1 MDLGDGISKFVGCFL
16 LSIGLHIQAQVPLPV
31 DRSNSLE
38 AEQLREVAISSEPVA
53 ITPTLPG
60 WRHQGHGRMTYAAP
74 GQIRMCLPVNTGK
87 RAQGPADDPDYATF
101 GRATISYGFHQRNL
115 EGFNRISFEAFPRCE
130 GVAVMNLNV
139 FLNNEKNGD
148 LGAHLVNLRNN
159 QWNKVVVNIA
169 GLKRDRVNGL
179 DIYTDL
185 KGRNQALC
193 DSFSYLI
200 RNIRLERMPGFEEET
215 GWNPIRGHIAH
226 SFSGY
231 FTEGGKTA
239 IVRLPDS
246 SQKGL
251 PDSGHPFQLV
261 DAVSGETVYSGIL
274 QTTTTTIGTFGVL
287 DFSSFNKEGDYRL
300 VCNGLGTGPFH
311 IGDDVFRHAE
321 ELLLNFIF
329 CQRCGYE
336 VPGIHGACHNDVF
349 CTFEGKHIPY
359 SGGWHDAGDLS
370 QQTLQTCETAGALL
384 EAWKQTADKR
394 SDLAT
399 RLLNESAWG
408 LRFVLR
414 CKLGKG
420 FHASSI
426 GLLHWT
432 DGIVGTADDIFTVRS
447 QDTSYD
453 NFLYAAYEAYAA
465 RVMPASPLRDSLERA
480 AVEDFQ
486 FALDKFERCGY
497 DRFPHI
503 MEHTYNTSS
512 SLYHA
517 TMSWAASQLFM
528 LTGNKRYGEM
538 AVSSIGY
545 AMECQEDKGICP
557 GYFYRDKTR
566 KSIVHFIHQ
575 SREQLFMQALISLC
589 ESQPRHEEYGRW
601 MRSIRLYANY
611 LKDIFQYTAPYG
623 MMPSGVYQTE
633 EYADS
638 AGFHALHIFAPGNA
652 RQLYDEQL
660 KKGVRLDD
668 HHFVRR
674 FPIWF
679 NIFNGNEAII
689 LSTGKAA
696 AMCGN
701 FLKDDE
707 LLQIGRE
714 QLYWTVGKN
723 PFCQSLI
730 YGEGCRYP
738 SMDSFSSGE
747 IMGEIPVGVRSWG
760 NEDLPYWP
768 HTNNACYKEVWVT
781 SAAKFLSLLSEY

>member
-1 MDLGDGISKFVGCFL
+1 MDLGDGISKIVGCLL
-16 LSIGLHIQAQVPLPV
+16 LSLGSHIQAQVPLPI
-31 DRSNSLE
+31 DRSNSWE
-38 AEQLREVAISSEPVA
+38 AEQLHKVAISRESVA
-53 ITPTLPG
+53 ITPTLSG
-60 WRHQGHGRMTYAAP
+60 WQHQGLGRMNYVAD

-101 GRATISYGFHQRNL
+101 GRSTISYNFHQRNL
-115 EGFNRISFEAFPRCE
+115 EHFNRISFEAFPQCE
-130 GVAVMNLNV
+130 GVANMNLNV
-139 FLNNEKNGD
+139 FLNNEEKSD

-159 QWNKVVVNIA
+159 QWNKVVVDIS

-200 RNIRLERMPGFEEET
+200 RNIRLELVSGSEEET
-215 GWNPIRGHIAH
+215 GWSPIEGHIAH

-231 FTEGGKTA
+231 FADGSKTA
-239 IVRLPDS
+239 ILSLPDAG
-246 SQKGL
+246 KKEL
-251 PDSGHPFQLV
+251 PDDGHPFQLV
-261 DAVSGETVYSGIL
+261 DVVSGETVYTGIQ

-287 DFSSFNKEGDYRL
+287 DFSPFKKEGDYRL
-300 VCNGLGTGPFH
+300 VCNGLSTVPFH
-311 IGDDVFRHAE
+311 IGDDVFVHAKK
-321 ELLLNFIF
+321 LLLNFIF
-329 CQRCGYE
+329 CQRCGYDVE
-336 VPGIHGACHNDVF
+336 GVHGACHNDVF
-349 CTFEGKHIPY
+349 CTFENKHIPY

-370 QQTLQTCETAGALL
+370 QQTLQTCETTGALL
-384 EAWKQTADKR
+384 EAWQRTTDKR
-394 SDLAT
+394 SDLAS
-399 RLLNESAWG
+399 RLLDESKWG

-414 CKLGKG
+414 SRLGKG

-453 NFLYAAYEAYAA
+453 NFLYAAYEAFAA
-465 RVMPASPLRDSLERA
+465 RVMPTSALRDSLEQA

-486 FALDKFERCGY
+486 FALDKFEHCGY
-497 DRFPHI
+497 DHFPHI
-503 MEHTYNTSS
+503 MEHTYNTSP

-528 LTGNKRYGEM
+528 LTGNKRYGEI

-545 AMECQEDKGICP
+545 AMECQEGEGVCP

-589 ESQPRHEEYGRW
+589 ESQPKHEEFGRW
-601 MRSIRLYANY
+601 MRSIRLYADY
-611 LKDIFQYTAPYG
+611 LKGIFQYTAPYG

-638 AGFHALHIFAPGNA
+638 AGFHALHIFAPQNA
-652 RQLYDEQL
+652 HLLYDEQL
-660 KKGVRLDD
+660 KKGARLDD
-668 HHFVRR
+668 NHFVRR

-701 FLKDDE
+701 FLRDDD

-730 YGEGCRYP
+730 YGEGSRYP

-747 IMGEIPVGVRSWG
+747 IMGEIPVGIRSWG

>member
-1 MDLGDGISKFVGCFL
+1 MDLGDGISKIVGCLL
-16 LSIGLHIQAQVPLPV
+16 LSLGSHIQAQVPLPI
-31 DRSNSLE
+31 DRSNSWE
-38 AEQLREVAISSEPVA
+38 AEQQRKVAISRESVA
-53 ITPTLPG
+53 ITPTLSG
-60 WRHQGHGRMTYAAP
+60 WQHQGLGRMNYVAD

-101 GRATISYGFHQRNL
+101 GRSTISYNFHQRNL
-115 EGFNRISFEAFPRCE
+115 EHFNHISFEAFPQCE
-130 GVAVMNLNV
+130 GVAIMNLNV
-139 FLNNEKNGD
+139 FLNNEEKSD

-159 QWNKVVVNIA
+159 QWNKVVVDIS

-200 RNIRLERMPGFEEET
+200 RNIRLELVSGSEEET
-215 GWNPIRGHIAH
+215 GWSPIEGHIAH

-231 FTEGGKTA
+231 FADGSKTA
-239 IVRLPDS
+239 ILRLPDAG
-246 SQKGL
+246 KKEL
-251 PDSGHPFQLV
+251 PDDGHPFQLV
-261 DAVSGETVYSGIL
+261 DVVSGETVYTGIQ
-274 QTTTTTIGTFGVL
+274 QTTTTTIGSFGVL
-287 DFSSFNKEGDYRL
+287 DFSPFKKEGDYRL
-300 VCNGLGTGPFH
+300 VCNGLSTAPFH
-311 IGDDVFRHAE
+311 IGDDIFLHAKK
-321 ELLLNFIF
+321 LLLNFIF

-336 VPGIHGACHNDVF
+336 VEGVHGACHNDVF
-349 CTFEGKHIPY
+349 CTFENKHILY

-384 EAWKQTADKR
+384 EAWQRTTDKR
-394 SDLAT
+394 SYLAS
-399 RLLNESAWG
+399 RLLDESKWG

-414 CKLGKG
+414 SRLGKG

-453 NFLYAAYEAYAA
+453 NFLYAAYEAFAA
-465 RVMPASPLRDSLERA
+465 RVMPASALRDSLEQA

-497 DRFPHI
+497 DHFPHI
-503 MEHTYNTSS
+503 MEHTYNTSP

-528 LTGNKRYGEM
+528 LTGNKRYGEI

-545 AMECQEDKGICP
+545 AMECQEGEGVCP

-589 ESQPRHEEYGRW
+589 ESQPKHEEFGRW

-611 LKDIFQYTAPYG
+611 LKGIFQYTAPYG

-638 AGFHALHIFAPGNA
+638 AGFHALHIFAPPNA
-652 RQLYDEQL
+652 HLLYDEQL
-660 KKGVRLDD
+660 KKGARLDD
-668 HHFVRR
+668 NHFVRR

-679 NIFNGNEAII
+679 NIFNGNETII

-701 FLKDDE
+701 FLRDDD

-730 YGEGCRYP
+730 YGEGSRYP

-747 IMGEIPVGVRSWG
+747 IMGETPVGIRSWG
-760 NEDLPYWP
+760 SEDLPYWP

>member
-1 MDLGDGISKFVGCFL
+1 MDLGDGISKIVGCLL
-16 LSIGLHIQAQVPLPV
+16 LSLGSHIQAQVPLPI
-31 DRSNSLE
+31 DRSNSWE
-38 AEQLREVAISSEPVA
+38 AEQQRKVAISRESVA
-53 ITPTLPG
+53 ITPTLSG
-60 WRHQGHGRMTYAAP
+60 WQHQGLGRMNYVAD

-101 GRATISYGFHQRNL
+101 GRSTISYNFHQRNL
-115 EGFNRISFEAFPRCE
+115 EHFNRISFEAFPQCE
-130 GVAVMNLNV
+130 GVAIMNLNV
-139 FLNNEKNGD
+139 FLNNEEKSD

-159 QWNKVVVNIA
+159 QWNKVVVDIS
-169 GLKRDRVNGL
+169 GLKRDRVSGL

-200 RNIRLERMPGFEEET
+200 RNIRLELVSGSEEET
-215 GWNPIRGHIAH
+215 GWSPIEGHIAH

-231 FTEGGKTA
+231 FADGSKTA
-239 IVRLPDS
+239 ILRLPDAG
-246 SQKGL
+246 KKEL
-251 PDSGHPFQLV
+251 PDDGHPFQLV
-261 DAVSGETVYSGIL
+261 DVVSGETVYTDTL

-287 DFSSFNKEGDYRL
+287 DFSPFKKEGDYRL
-300 VCNGLGTGPFH
+300 VCNGLSTVPFH
-311 IGDDVFRHAE
+311 IGDDVFVHAKK
-321 ELLLNFIF
+321 LLLNFIF

-336 VPGIHGACHNDVF
+336 VEGVHGACHNDVF
-349 CTFEGKHIPY
+349 CTFENKHILY

-384 EAWKQTADKR
+384 EAWQRTADKR
-394 SDLAT
+394 SDLAS
-399 RLLNESAWG
+399 RLLEESMWG

-414 CKLGKG
+414 SRLGKG

-453 NFLYAAYEAYAA
+453 NFLYAAYEAFAA
-465 RVMPASPLRDSLERA
+465 RVMPASALRDSLEQA
-480 AVEDFQ
+480 AIEDFQ
-486 FALDKFERCGY
+486 FALDKFEHCGY
-497 DRFPHI
+497 DHFPHI
-503 MEHTYNTSS
+503 MEHTYNTSP

-528 LTGNKRYGEM
+528 LTGNKRYGEI

-545 AMECQEDKGICP
+545 AMECQEGEGVCP

-589 ESQPRHEEYGRW
+589 ESQPKHEEFGRW

-611 LKDIFQYTAPYG
+611 LKGIFLYTAPYG

-638 AGFHALHIFAPGNA
+638 AGFHALHIFAPPNA
-652 RQLYDEQL
+652 HLLYDEQL
-660 KKGVRLDD
+660 KKGARLDD
-668 HHFVRR
+668 NHFVRR

-701 FLKDDE
+701 FLRDDD

-730 YGEGCRYP
+730 YGEGSRYP

-747 IMGEIPVGVRSWG
+747 IMGEIPVGIRSWG

>member
-1 MDLGDGISKFVGCFL
+1 MVDIS
-16 LSIGLHIQAQVPLPV
+16 
-31 DRSNSLE
+31 
-38 AEQLREVAISSEPVA
+38 
-53 ITPTLPG
+53 
-60 WRHQGHGRMTYAAP
+60 
-74 GQIRMCLPVNTGK
+74 
-87 RAQGPADDPDYATF
+87 
-101 GRATISYGFHQRNL
+101 
-115 EGFNRISFEAFPRCE
+115 
-130 GVAVMNLNV
+130 
-139 FLNNEKNGD
+139 
-148 LGAHLVNLRNN
+148 
-159 QWNKVVVNIA
+159 

-200 RNIRLERMPGFEEET
+200 RNIRLELVSGSEEET
-215 GWNPIRGHIAH
+215 GWSPIEGHIAH

-231 FTEGGKTA
+231 FADGSKTA
-239 IVRLPDS
+239 ILRLPDAG
-246 SQKGL
+246 KKEL
-251 PDSGHPFQLV
+251 PDDGHPFQLV
-261 DAVSGETVYSGIL
+261 DVVSGETVYTDTL
-274 QTTTTTIGTFGVL
+274 QTTTTTIGTFEVL
-287 DFSSFNKEGDYRL
+287 DFSPFKKEGDYRL
-300 VCNGLGTGPFH
+300 VCNGLSTVTFH
-311 IGDDVFRHAE
+311 IGDDVFVHAKK
-321 ELLLNFIF
+321 LLLNFIF
-329 CQRCGYE
+329 CQRCGYDVE
-336 VPGIHGACHNDVF
+336 GVHGACHNDVF
-349 CTFEGKHIPY
+349 CTFENKHIPY

-384 EAWKQTADKR
+384 EAWQRTADKR
-394 SDLAT
+394 SDLAS
-399 RLLNESAWG
+399 RLLDESKWG

-414 CKLGKG
+414 SRLGKG

-453 NFLYAAYEAYAA
+453 NFLYAAYEAFAA
-465 RVMPASPLRDSLERA
+465 RVMPASALRDSLEQA

-486 FALDKFERCGY
+486 FALDKFEHCGY
-497 DRFPHI
+497 DDFPHI
-503 MEHTYNTSS
+503 MEHTYNTSP

-528 LTGNKRYGEM
+528 LTGNKRYGEI

-545 AMECQEDKGICP
+545 AMECQEGEGVCP

-589 ESQPRHEEYGRW
+589 ESQPKHEEFGRW

-611 LKDIFQYTAPYG
+611 LKGIFQYTAPYG

-638 AGFHALHIFAPGNA
+638 AGFHALHIFAPQNA
-652 RQLYDEQL
+652 HLLYDEQL
-660 KKGVRLDD
+660 KKGARLDD
-668 HHFVRR
+668 NHFVRR

-701 FLKDDE
+701 FLRDDD

-730 YGEGCRYP
+730 YGEGSRYP

-747 IMGEIPVGVRSWG
+747 IMGEIPVGIRSWG

>member
-1 MDLGDGISKFVGCFL
+1 MDLGDGISKIVGCLL
-16 LSIGLHIQAQVPLPV
+16 LSLGSHIQAQVPLPI
-31 DRSNSLE
+31 DRSNSWE
-38 AEQLREVAISSEPVA
+38 AEQQRKVAISRESVA
-53 ITPTLPG
+53 ITPTLSG
-60 WRHQGHGRMTYAAP
+60 WQHQGLGRMNYVAD

-101 GRATISYGFHQRNL
+101 GRSTISYNFHQRNL
-115 EGFNRISFEAFPRCE
+115 EHFNRISFEAFPQCE
-130 GVAVMNLNV
+130 GVAIMNLNV
-139 FLNNEKNGD
+139 FLNNEEKSD

-159 QWNKVVVNIA
+159 QWNKVVVDIS

-200 RNIRLERMPGFEEET
+200 RNIRLELVSGSEEET
-215 GWNPIRGHIAH
+215 GWSPIEGHIAH

-231 FTEGGKTA
+231 FADGSKTA
-239 IVRLPDS
+239 ILRLPDAG
-246 SQKGL
+246 KKEL
-251 PDSGHPFQLV
+251 PDDGHPFQLV
-261 DAVSGETVYSGIL
+261 DVVSGETVYTDTL
-274 QTTTTTIGTFGVL
+274 QTTTTTIGSFGVL
-287 DFSSFNKEGDYRL
+287 DFSPFKKEGDYRL
-300 VCNGLGTGPFH
+300 VCNGLSTVTFH
-311 IGDDVFRHAE
+311 IGDDVFVHAKK
-321 ELLLNFIF
+321 LLLNFIF

-336 VPGIHGACHNDVF
+336 VEDVHGACHNDVF
-349 CTFEGKHIPY
+349 CTFENKHIPY

-384 EAWKQTADKR
+384 EAWQRTTDKR
-394 SDLAT
+394 SDLAS
-399 RLLNESAWG
+399 RLLDESKWG

-414 CKLGKG
+414 SRLGKG

-453 NFLYAAYEAYAA
+453 NFLYAAYEAFAA
-465 RVMPASPLRDSLERA
+465 RVMPASALRDSLEQA

-486 FALDKFERCGY
+486 FALDKFEHCGY
-497 DRFPHI
+497 DDFPHI
-503 MEHTYNTSS
+503 MEHTYNTSP

-528 LTGNKRYGEM
+528 LTGNKRYGEI

-545 AMECQEDKGICP
+545 AMECQEGEGVCP

-589 ESQPRHEEYGRW
+589 ESQPKHEEFGRW

-611 LKDIFQYTAPYG
+611 LKGIFQYTAPYG
-623 MMPSGVYQTE
+623 MMPSGVYQAE

-638 AGFHALHIFAPGNA
+638 AGFHALHIFAPQNA
-652 RQLYDEQL
+652 HLLYDEQL
-660 KKGVRLDD
+660 KKGARLDD
-668 HHFVRR
+668 NHFVRR

-701 FLKDDE
+701 FLRDDD

-730 YGEGCRYP
+730 YGEGSRYP

-747 IMGEIPVGVRSWG
+747 IMGEIPVGIRSWG

>member
-1 MDLGDGISKFVGCFL
+1 MDLGDGISKIVGCLL
-16 LSIGLHIQAQVPLPV
+16 LSLGSHIQAQVPLPI
-31 DRSNSLE
+31 DRSNSWE
-38 AEQLREVAISSEPVA
+38 AEQQRKVAISRESVA
-53 ITPTLPG
+53 ITPTLSG
-60 WRHQGHGRMTYAAP
+60 WQHQGLGRMNYVAD

-101 GRATISYGFHQRNL
+101 GRSTISYNFHQRNL
-115 EGFNRISFEAFPRCE
+115 EHFNRISFEAFPQCE
-130 GVAVMNLNV
+130 GVAIMNLNV
-139 FLNNEKNGD
+139 FLNNEEKSD

-159 QWNKVVVNIA
+159 QSVDMIA
-169 GLKRDRVNGL
+169 DTVGISRVHL
-179 DIYTDL
+179 HRKMKDL
-185 KGRNQALC
+185 TGQTPH
-193 DSFSYLI
+193 DFI
-200 RNIRLERMPGFEEET
+200 RNIRLELVSGSEEET
-215 GWNPIRGHIAH
+215 GWSPIEGHIAH

-231 FTEGGKTA
+231 FADGSKTA
-239 IVRLPDS
+239 ILRLPDAG
-246 SQKGL
+246 KKEL
-251 PDSGHPFQLV
+251 PDDGHPFQLV
-261 DAVSGETVYSGIL
+261 DVVSGETVYTDTL
-274 QTTTTTIGTFGVL
+274 QTTTTTIGSFGVL
-287 DFSSFNKEGDYRL
+287 DFSSFKKEGDYRL
-300 VCNGLGTGPFH
+300 VCNGLSTVPFH
-311 IGDDVFRHAE
+311 IGDDVFVHAKK
-321 ELLLNFIF
+321 LLLNFIF

-336 VPGIHGACHNDVF
+336 VEGVHGACHNDVF
-349 CTFEGKHIPY
+349 CTFENKHIPY

-384 EAWKQTADKR
+384 EAWQRTTDKR
-394 SDLAT
+394 SDLAS
-399 RLLNESAWG
+399 RLLDESMWG

-414 CKLGKG
+414 SRLGKG

-453 NFLYAAYEAYAA
+453 NFLYAAYEAFAA
-465 RVMPASPLRDSLERA
+465 RVMPASALRDSLEQA

-486 FALDKFERCGY
+486 FALDKFEHCGY
-497 DRFPHI
+497 DHFPHI
-503 MEHTYNTSS
+503 MEHTYNTSP

-528 LTGNKRYGEM
+528 LTGNKRYGEI

-545 AMECQEDKGICP
+545 AMECQEGEGVCP

-589 ESQPRHEEYGRW
+589 ESQPKHEEFGRW

-611 LKDIFQYTAPYG
+611 LKGIFQYTAPYG

-638 AGFHALHIFAPGNA
+638 AGFHALHIFAPPNA
-652 RQLYDEQL
+652 HLLYDEQL
-660 KKGVRLDD
+660 KKGARLDD
-668 HHFVRR
+668 NHFVRR

-701 FLKDDE
+701 FLRDDD

-730 YGEGCRYP
+730 YGEGSRYP

-747 IMGEIPVGVRSWG
+747 IMGEIPVGIRSWG
-760 NEDLPYWP
+760 NEDQPYWP